1 MPRNQFVVP
10 QFLDVEA
17 KIIGPITARQ
27 FIIML
32 ATLLIEFIIYRVFL
46 NLIIVI
52 GLGLPVL
59 AAGLAFS
66 FAKVNGQP
74 FHFIVIN
81 VIQTIRKPGRRVW
94 DKTLSDADL
103 RVYLRKEAL
112 PEPIVIPQKAP
123 LEQSRLSELSLVVNT
138 GGVYESEAENSP

>member
-27 FIIML
+27 FLIML
-32 ATLLIEFIIYRVFL
+32 GTLLVEFMIYRIFL
-46 NLIIVI
+46 NVLWVI
-52 GLGLPVL
+52 LFGVPVFAL
-59 AAGLAFS
+59 GLAFS

-74 FHFIVIN
+74 FHYIVLSM
-81 VIQTIRKPGRRVW
+81 IQTLRRPGKRVW

-103 RVYLRKEAL
+103 RVYLKKEEITAA
-112 PEPIVIPQKAP
+112 PEKIVKKP
-123 LEQSRLSELSLVVNT
+123 LEQSRLSELSMVVNT
-138 GGVYESEAENSP
+138 GGVYQGDDNQL